1 MLTIMSPTK
10 TFREIEENKP
20 FKIDKLVFN
29 KEVRILIDELKKYN
43 EEELA
48 KLMKMSET
56 LAEIN
61 CKRNKYFDEEIYGAY
76 PAIYYYYGEAFKELE
91 AETLDEE
98 SIYFAQDH
106 LRILSGLYGIV
117 SPLDIIKAYRLE
129 MATKL
134 KTSDTK
140 DLYTYWKDKLT
151 DYLIYEISQTTGEPI
166 LINLASDE
174 YAKAIDWKKLNQQF
188 RSVTVV
194 FKEKKGDTYKV
205 VGTYAKKARG
215 KFMRYMLENQIN
227 TLEEIKQFNQD
238 GYQFNPD
245 LSSLQTITFTR

>member
-1 MLTIMSPTK
+1 MITIISPTK

-20 FKIDKLVFN
+20 FKIDKLNFN
-29 KEVRILIDELKKYN
+29 EEVKILIDELKKYN

-48 KLMKMSET
+48 KLMKMSES

-61 CKRNKYFDEEIYGAY
+61 CKRNKYFYEEVYGAY

-91 AETLDEE
+91 AETLEEE

-117 SPLDIIKAYRLE
+117 APLDIIKAYRLE

-134 KTSDTK
+134 KTSKNK
-140 DLYTYWKDKLT
+140 DLYSYWKDKVT
-151 DYLIYEISQTTGEPI
+151 DYLMNEMGQTTGDPI
-166 LINLASDE
+166 LLNLASDE
-174 YAKAIDWKKLNQQF
+174 YAKVIDWKKLNQQF
-188 RSVTVV
+188 QSITVV
-194 FKEKKGDTYKV
+194 FKEAKGDTYKV

-215 KFMRYMLENQIN
+215 KFVRYMLEHQIN
-227 TLEEIKQFNQD
+227 KLEEVKQFNQD
-238 GYQFNPD
+238 GYQFNSE
-245 LSSLQTITFTR
+245 LSTSQIITFTR